1 MTAAGGLAAWLL
13 VPLLLGAGAAA
24 FANETA
30 GTKPLYWYFTL
41 DDAIRIALRNN
52 RNLLDARLGR
62 DLDAHSLAL
71 DEDRYRPTARL
82 GASSRAARG
91 DDPETDLSAETS
103 LRIPTG
109 GEVTLRWSKPVD
121 GGPDASGTYTLGF
134 SQPLLRGRGAVDT
147 APLRRARLD
156 EEGRMLAFRDT
167 IAGVVDSTIRAW
179 RGLARAARELEI
191 GEAAL
196 RRAERQLAVNRA
208 LIRAGD
214 MAAREILQSE
224 ADIANR
230 ELALVQ
236 TRNGLT
242 AANFALID
250 ILDLE
255 SSVRVIPLEEE
266 TETDEGAET
275 DAGTVERAV
284 PGVEEAIA
292 TALRNRPGYRRALLD
307 AQSAKIDLE
316 VAENERLWDLSLDV
330 DATRREDGA
339 EPTDYGARL
348 RLAIPLFDDGPRVSA
363 LRARGDVLRSERA
376 LEEQRQQIGIAVRQ
390 AVHDV
395 EVGRRRRE
403 LAVRARE
410 LAEQK
415 LEIER
420 LKLREG
426 LSSSFRLTRFEEDLV
441 RAQNA
446 EVDAQVGYENALTSL
461 DRTLGTTLERWDIR
475 VEQVGR

>member
-1 MTAAGGLAAWLL
+1 MFG
-13 VPLLLGAGAAA
+13 
-24 FANETA
+24 
-30 GTKPLYWYFTL
+30 
-41 DDAIRIALRNN
+41 
-52 RNLLDARLGR
+52 
-62 DLDAHSLAL
+62 
-71 DEDRYRPTARL
+71 
-82 GASSRAARG
+82 
-91 DDPETDLSAETS
+91 
-103 LRIPTG
+103 
-109 GEVTLRWSKPVD
+109 
-121 GGPDASGTYTLGF
+121 
-134 SQPLLRGRGAVDT
+134 
-147 APLRRARLD
+147 
-156 EEGRMLAFRDT
+156 FRDT

-196 RRAERQLAVNRA
+196 RRAERQFAVNRA

-236 TRNGLT
+236 ARNGLT

-255 SSVRVIPLEEE
+255 SSVRVIP
-266 TETDEGAET
+266 
-275 DAGTVERAV
+275 
-284 PGVEEAIA
+284 
-292 TALRNRPGYRRALLD
+292 
-307 AQSAKIDLE
+307 
-316 VAENERLWDLSLDV
+316 
-330 DATRREDGA
+330 
-339 EPTDYGARL
+339 
-348 RLAIPLFDDGPRVSA
+348 
-363 LRARGDVLRSERA
+363 

-403 LAVRARE
+403 LAGRARE

-426 LSSSFRLTRFEEDLV
+426 LSSSFRLTRFEEDFV

-446 EVDAQVGYENALTSL
+446 EVDVQVGYENALTSL

>member
-1 MTAAGGLAAWLL
+1 MTAAGALAAWLL
-13 VPLLLGAGAAA
+13 APLLLGAGAAA
-24 FANETA
+24 LADEPA
-30 GTKPLYWYFTL
+30 GAKPLYWYLTL

-62 DLDAHSLAL
+62 DLDEHSLAL
-71 DEDRYRPTARL
+71 AEDRYRPTARL
-82 GASSRAARG
+82 GASSRAAR
-91 DDPETDLSAETS
+91 DDTPTTDLSAETS
-103 LRIPTG
+103 LRVPTG
-109 GEVTLRWSKPVD
+109 GRITLRWSKPVD
-121 GGPDASGTYTLGF
+121 GGPDASDTYTVGF

-156 EEGRMLAFRDT
+156 EEGRVLAFRDT
-167 IAGVVDSTIRAW
+167 IVGVVDSTIRAW
-179 RGLARAARELEI
+179 RGLTRAARELEI

-196 RRAERQLAVNRA
+196 GRAQRQLEVNQA
-208 LIRAGD
+208 LIRVGD
-214 MAAREILQSE
+214 MAPREILQSE

-236 TRNGLT
+236 ARNGLT

-255 SSVRVIPLEEE
+255 SSVRVRPLE
-266 TETDEGAET
+266 AE
-275 DAGTVERAV
+275 AEAVERAV

-292 TALRNRPGYRRALLD
+292 TALRNRLGYRRALLE
-307 AQSAKIDLE
+307 AQAAKIGLE
-316 VAENERLWDLSLDV
+316 VAENERLWDLSFQV
-330 DATRREDGA
+330 DATRRTGGGA

-348 RLAIPLFDDGPRVSA
+348 NLAIPLFDRGPRVSA
-363 LRARGDVLRSERA
+363 IRARGDVLRAERA

-390 AVHDV
+390 AVQDV
-395 EVGRRRRE
+395 EVGRRRSE
-403 LAVRARE
+403 LARRARE
-410 LAEQK
+410 LTEQK

-446 EVDAQVGYENALTSL
+446 EVDAQVGYENALTAL
-461 DRTLGTTLERWDIR
+461 DRTLGTTLERWNIR